1 MATERMT
8 LLARIEDAARSE
20 QPDLLREA
28 LEWALQRLM
37 EDEVTE
43 RLGAAPHERSPERTG
58 QRNGHRP
65 RLFDTRAGNLELAI
79 PKLRSGSYFPD
90 WLLEPR
96 RRAERALVA
105 VIQEA
110 YVQGVSNRRVD
121 DLVRAMGTAGIS
133 RSTVS
138 RMCAEL
144 DADLA
149 AFRERRLDG
158 TRYPYLWLDA
168 KFEKVRDTG
177 RVTSSAFLVA
187 IAANERGE
195 REVLGC
201 AVAAAESEAAWT
213 AFLRSL
219 VARGLSGVR
228 LVTSDAHLGV
238 KAAVEATLLGA
249 AWQRSSVH
257 TRPRDHPVPT
267 RPDGERLGSDDRS
280 RSHGRPAPPTG
291 GEAHTGPREM
301 CLRAPN
307 DERPGRAAPERG
319 RSASGGRGTW
329 RSSSASTGASS
340 TTRSMRWT
348 RRVACGSSCGS
359 AMTELA
365 SRRYTRRSPHSARQ
379 HRSGSASSGERG
391 CSSSTSSPGAIRS
404 TR

>member
-158 TRYPYLWLDA
+158 DPLPLPLARRQ
-168 KFEKVRDTG
+168 VREG
-177 RVTSSAFLVA
+177 
-187 IAANERGE
+187 
-195 REVLGC
+195 
-201 AVAAAESEAAWT
+201 
-213 AFLRSL
+213 
-219 VARGLSGVR
+219 AR
-228 LVTSDAHLGV
+228 H
-238 KAAVEATLLGA
+238 
-249 AWQRSSVH
+249 
-257 TRPRDHPVPT
+257 
-267 RPDGERLGSDDRS
+267 RS
-280 RSHGRPAPPTG
+280 RDQLGL
-291 GEAHTGPREM
+291 PRGHRGQ
-301 CLRAPN
+301 RA
-307 DERPGRAAPERG
+307 GRA
-319 RSASGGRGTW
+319 
-329 RSSSASTGASS
+329 
-340 TTRSMRWT
+340 
-348 RRVACGSSCGS
+348 
-359 AMTELA
+359 
-365 SRRYTRRSPHSARQ
+365 
-379 HRSGSASSGERG
+379 
-391 CSSSTSSPGAIRS
+391 
-404 TR
+404 